1 MMRAV
6 MAAAVVAC
14 QQRYS
19 SSFSPPSILHPTM
32 QISRR
37 RVCSISSRHT
47 FIGVL
52 YASDDDALINNSML
66 PGDSDSND
74 HTTHDRYS
82 RYTHQIAIPLADAT
96 ELNSALRD
104 IQTSLVRDCPR
115 LIRACV
121 MPALLRLPLLY
132 VDGRSLQNNG
142 MNIGTGS
149 RGSVDDILEQVVHRA
164 IRNVVYR
171 DDDVDIDN
179 DNKSS
184 KTSNEATSISSDAV
198 MIDMVKPI
206 LLPFRGLELQG
217 QDNSVLYAVGNNINE
232 KRDQKLTKKIIRY
245 NDDNDDDDDGTY
257 IVDDWSIG
265 APSKTN
271 NNPSGWEV
279 LEKLVHTIQY
289 ELENKYG
296 LQTCWPLDE
305 PQGEEIEYDIPVEP
319 SKECKNQ
326 QWRPR
331 VPFVRLPL
339 NFYEDLH
346 ADMKKK
352 GEDKNFPKVDDEGD
366 DDSPIQIDMG
376 FDGISPLFWY
386 ETWCDADIL
395 PPPGVRMQSI
405 AIYRRMVSDGGEAES
420 SFYIPTSSSG
430 DKSSSQPWNNIITDA
445 LNMQLPIGD
454 AKQMARERREKA
466 MANER
471 LSVVEQREERE
482 WEEGKARW
490 MEEMSNRMSED
501 IESSIINKE
510 SLNEFDVSMEFGNVS
525 VEGDAAYSTH
535 WSERGVEKSSS
546 AVPEESLPYDEDR
559 PAIDSRMIPQS
570 QRLESKSQRKDLPS
584 IDENPIFQRF
594 RNKQSQIT
602 TNGQNTALTLDG
614 TPPTT
619 DVPLPPYPSDDHFV
633 GAWRVVSSPLGG
645 EESSFEAT
653 TANSK
658 TSDNFILR
666 VDGQVMGGPI
676 LDAKYQHKAAGG
688 NWKMFQA
695 TRRKSSVDAYDD
707 EIVDDLL
714 QTQTRLRI
722 RLLVPPEKERL
733 LVMEGEVTR
742 LVMPGSADISSSYV
756 ESSRL
761 ILPAGGIVD
770 GMIQSIEDMQLSQS
784 DEVVKKSSGEVLLYC
799 AGEAWMEDV
808 NGGAN
813 RKKLGSFG
821 LQKLKT
827 VKRDQ
832 LIYTVDISR
841 QIDRGNEI
849 DSEEANSI

>member
-1 MMRAV
+1 
-6 MAAAVVAC
+6 
-14 QQRYS
+14 
-19 SSFSPPSILHPTM
+19 
-32 QISRR
+32 
-37 RVCSISSRHT
+37 
-47 FIGVL
+47 
-52 YASDDDALINNSML
+52 
-66 PGDSDSND
+66 
-74 HTTHDRYS
+74 
-82 RYTHQIAIPLADAT
+82 
-96 ELNSALRD
+96 
-104 IQTSLVRDCPR
+104 
-115 LIRACV
+115 
-121 MPALLRLPLLY
+121 
-132 VDGRSLQNNG
+132 
-142 MNIGTGS
+142 
-149 RGSVDDILEQVVHRA
+149 
-164 IRNVVYR
+164 
-171 DDDVDIDN
+171 
-179 DNKSS
+179 
-184 KTSNEATSISSDAV
+184 
-198 MIDMVKPI
+198 
-206 LLPFRGLELQG
+206 
-217 QDNSVLYAVGNNINE
+217 VLYAVGNNIND
-232 KRDQKLTKKIIRY
+232 KRDQKSTNRIIRY
-245 NDDNDDDDDGTY
+245 NDDENDDDDDDGTY

-265 APSKTN
+265 ASSRTN
-271 NNPSGWEV
+271 TNPSGWEV
-279 LEKLVHTIQY
+279 LEKLVYTIQY

-296 LQTCWPLDE
+296 LQTCWPLDK

-319 SKECKNQ
+319 SKKECKKQ

-331 VPFVRLPL
+331 VPFVRLPV

-352 GEDKNFPKVDDEGD
+352 SDDNNNKIPKDDDEMGD

-405 AIYRRMVSDGGEAES
+405 AIYRRMVSGGGEAES

-430 DKSSSQPWNNIITDA
+430 DGSSSQPWNNRNTSA
-445 LNMQLPIGD
+445 SLNMQLPIGD
-454 AKQMARERREKA
+454 SKQMARERREKA
-466 MANER
+466 IANER
-471 LSVVEQREERE
+471 LSDVEQREERE

-490 MEEMSNRMSED
+490 MEEMTNRMSDDYEN
-501 IESSIINKE
+501 SIIDKE
-510 SLNEFDVSMEFGNVS
+510 SLTELDFGNVS

-535 WSERGVEKSSS
+535 WSERGVDKPSS
-546 AVPEESLPYDEDR
+546 AVLEKSLPDDEDR
-559 PAIDSRMIPQS
+559 PIIDSRMIPQS

-614 TPPTT
+614 TPPTA

-645 EESSFEAT
+645 EESSFDAS
-653 TANSK
+653 SK

-676 LDAKYQHKAAGG
+676 LDAQYQHKAAGG
-688 NWKMFQA
+688 KWKMFQA
-695 TRRKSSVDAYDD
+695 TRRKSSVDAYNDD
-707 EIVDDLL
+707 GVVDNSL

-722 RLLVPPEKERL
+722 RLLVPPEKERA

-742 LVMPGSADISSSYV
+742 LVMPGSADDISSSSSL
-756 ESSRL
+756 ESSKL

-770 GMIQSIEDMQLSQS
+770 GMIQSIDDMQLFQS

-808 NGGAN
+808 NGGTN
-813 RKKLGSFG
+813 RRKLGSFG

-827 VKRDQ
+827 VKREQ
-832 LIYTVDISR
+832 LIYTVDVSR
-841 QIDRGNEI
+841 QIARAGEI

>member
-1 MMRAV
+1 
-6 MAAAVVAC
+6 
-14 QQRYS
+14 
-19 SSFSPPSILHPTM
+19 
-32 QISRR
+32 
-37 RVCSISSRHT
+37 
-47 FIGVL
+47 
-52 YASDDDALINNSML
+52 
-66 PGDSDSND
+66 
-74 HTTHDRYS
+74 
-82 RYTHQIAIPLADAT
+82 
-96 ELNSALRD
+96 
-104 IQTSLVRDCPR
+104 
-115 LIRACV
+115 

-132 VDGRSLQNNG
+132 VDGRSLQQQNNG
-142 MNIGTGS
+142 MNIIGGIGGR
-149 RGSVDDILEQVVHRA
+149 RGSVDDILEQVVHCA
-164 IRNVVYR
+164 IRKVVYG
-171 DDDVDIDN
+171 DDDVDVVN
-179 DNKSS
+179 KDNKRSQ
-184 KTSNEATSISSDAV
+184 TSNVAASISSDGV

-217 QDNSVLYAVGNNINE
+217 QDNSVLYAVGNNIND
-232 KRDQKLTKKIIRY
+232 KSNQKSTNKIIRY
-245 NDDNDDDDDGTY
+245 KDDDNDDEDDDGTY

-265 APSKTN
+265 GAPSKTN
-271 NNPSGWEV
+271 TNPSGWEV
-279 LEKLVHTIQY
+279 LEKLVYTIQD

-305 PQGEEIEYDIPVEP
+305 PQGEEIEYDVPVEL
-319 SKECKNQ
+319 STECKKQ

-331 VPFVRLPL
+331 VPFVRLPE

-352 GEDKNFPKVDDEGD
+352 GNDNNIPKDDDEGD

-405 AIYRRMVSDGGEAES
+405 AIYRRLVSGGGEAES
-420 SFYIPTSSSG
+420 SFYIPTSSSSSG
-430 DKSSSQPWNNIITDA
+430 GGSSSQPWNNINTSA
-445 LNMQLPIGD
+445 RLNMQLPVGD
-454 AKQMARERREKA
+454 AKQIARERREKA

-471 LSVVEQREERE
+471 LGDVEQREERE

-490 MEEMSNRMSED
+490 MEEMTNRMSDDDEN
-501 IESSIINKE
+501 SIIDKE
-510 SLNEFDVSMEFGNVS
+510 SLTDFDVVMEFGNVS

-535 WSERGVEKSSS
+535 WSERGVDKPSS
-546 AVPEESLPYDEDR
+546 AVPEESLPHDEDR
-559 PAIDSRMIPQS
+559 PIIDSRMIPQS

-645 EESSFEAT
+645 EESAFD
-653 TANSK
+653 ANSK

-676 LDAKYQHKAAGG
+676 LDAQYQHKAAGG
-688 NWKMFQA
+688 KWKMFQA

-707 EIVDDLL
+707 DGVVDNSL

-722 RLLVPPEKERL
+722 RLLVPPEKERV

-742 LVMPGSADISSSYV
+742 LVMPGSADISSSSSL
-756 ESSRL
+756 ESSKL

-770 GMIQSIEDMQLSQS
+770 GMIQSIDDMQLFQS
-784 DEVVKKSSGEVLLYC
+784 HEVVQKSSSGEVLLYC

-808 NGGAN
+808 NGGTN
-813 RKKLGSFG
+813 RRKLGSFG

-827 VKRDQ
+827 VKREQ
-832 LIYTVDISR
+832 LIYTVDVTR
-841 QIDRGNEI
+841 QIARAGEI